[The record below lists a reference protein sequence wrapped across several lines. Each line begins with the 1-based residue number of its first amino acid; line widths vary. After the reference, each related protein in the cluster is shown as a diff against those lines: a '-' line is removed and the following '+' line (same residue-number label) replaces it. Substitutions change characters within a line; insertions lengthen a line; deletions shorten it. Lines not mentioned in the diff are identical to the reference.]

1 MMSYRGTEC
10 SHIVSGMAER
20 IRYRG
25 PGNSGVWCD
34 SNYGL
39 ALGHVRLSILDL
51 SPAGHQPLHSD
62 SGQDVVIANGEI
74 RNHLEL

>member
-1 MMSYRGTEC
+1 
-10 SHIVSGMAER
+10 MAER

-25 PGNSGVWCD
+25 PDNSGVWCD
-34 SNYGL
+34 FNCGL

-51 SPAGHQPLHSD
+51 SLAGHQPLHSD
-62 SGQDVVIANGEI
+62 SGQDVVIFNGEI